1 MKRIIN
7 CETGEVIEREF
18 NKGEKDQQKI
28 DETAYLKIKAQ
39 ETAKV
44 AERLA
49 IANRL
54 GLTPDELQILLG

>member
-7 CETGEVIEREF
+7 CETGEVVDREL

-28 DETAYLKIKAQ
+28 DEAAYLEIKAQ
-39 ETAKV
+39 EAAKV

-49 IANRL
+49 IAKRL